1 MYLSAQSAAP
11 IRAQLPLAQ
20 KYWEPRRRT
29 HSRCPRA
36 LPTIGHYGLDAI
48 TADQAAQQAM
58 PKSAISSKAG
68 FTQTVY
74 NNIVS
79 AADAGRF
86 VSWDQSQCSKSGVNM
101 AKPVIATTVGGLAL
115 KFLPQAFAAGPI
127 VGGVVLAVGALG
139 SLFGIVF
146 GHHAAAVAQERKV
159 LCAAVPSANDTLSA
173 IYDAVGNGTM
183 TPQQGQQALA
193 GLLSQFSA
201 TVAPIIKS
209 NSSQCNAAC
218 VWVKQLTAIVA
229 RQSSIL
235 QDTIDAATK
244 SPVSSIFSSASAG
257 GGIPSWLLYA
267 AGGVLLWKVL

>member
-1 MYLSAQSAAP
+1 VGRLLGSGG
-11 IRAQLPLAQ
+11 
-20 KYWEPRRRT
+20 RREW
-29 HSRCPRA
+29 
-36 LPTIGHYGLDAI
+36 LDL
-48 TADQAAQQAM
+48 DCDW
-58 PKSAISSKAG
+58 KLDVSKFKSKARNCPFHG
-68 FTQTVY
+68 
-74 NNIVS
+74 
-79 AADAGRF
+79 
-86 VSWDQSQCSKSGVNM
+86 W
-101 AKPVIATTVGGLAL
+101 AL
-115 KFLPQAFAAGPI
+115 KGAPVYTI

-146 GHHAAAVAQERKV
+146 GHHAAAVAAERKV

-193 GLLSQFSA
+193 GLLSQFAA

-218 VWVKQLTAIVA
+218 VWIKQLTAIVA

-235 QDTIDAATK
+235 QDTIDAAAK
-244 SPVSSIFSSASAG
+244 SPVSSAASSILSPFTSS
-257 GGIPSWLLYA
+257 GIPPWLLYA